1 MWPMPTHD
9 DLLLEG
15 HDAGWDGQGCCP
27 NCTARMDDCNCCP
40 ICEGNGRVRD
50 QGKYQLCPACDGEG
64 TIPPKAVLDQVE
76 DKGPL

>member
-1 MWPMPTHD
+1 
-9 DLLLEG
+9 
-15 HDAGWDGQGCCP
+15 
-27 NCTARMDDCNCCP
+27 MDDCNCCP